1 MKNASLSYEQ
11 NFYVNGT
18 GLSGVQAI
26 NGSYGIQERPIN
38 VVGYGYVNHIIDSPI
53 EGNFTIDRILINED
67 GLMNFTGDG
76 AAFSGV
82 VSYNTYGTFCQT
94 GSFGFHSGYLTS
106 YSLSCDVGNLPE
118 VSTNIVV
125 YGDIGSGIQFD
136 TLLGDKDPSEDNT
149 INAPN
154 QGSIGITCDE
164 INTSSNRIVSF
175 NHEVSC
181 QREPIYALPRSATDF
196 ERAKYPVQVDLVYP
210 LEQTTNLTME
220 IDDYET
226 KNLYQY
232 LTGAHSGQVNIDI
245 SGSNH
250 DSAIASFH
258 LDDARLVNE
267 SFSSSVG
274 GVATVSMTFKKYINK
289 RR

>member
-26 NGSYGIQERPIN
+26 NGSYGIQERPMN
-38 VVGYGYVNHIIDSPI
+38 VVGYGYVNHILDAPLQ
-53 EGNFTIDRILINED
+53 GNFTIDRVLINED
-67 GLMNFTGDG
+67 GLLNFTGDG

-82 VSYNTYGTFCQT
+82 VSYNTYGTRSQT

-106 YSLSCDVGNLPE
+106 YSLSCDVGSLPE
-118 VSTNIVV
+118 VSADITV

-136 TLLGDKDPSEDNT
+136 TLLGDKDPSEDT
-149 INAPN
+149 AINAPN
-154 QGSIGITCDE
+154 QGSIGITCGE

-175 NHEVSC
+175 NHEISC
-181 QREPIYALPRSATDF
+181 QREAVYALPRSATDF

-210 LEQTTNLTME
+210 LEQTTNITME

-226 KNLYQY
+226 KTLYQY

-245 SGSNH
+245 SGGNH
-250 DSAIASFH
+250 DAAIATFH
-258 LDDARLVNE
+258 LDDARLINE
-267 SFSSSVG
+267 AFSSSIG
-274 GVATVSMTFKKYINK
+274 GVATVNMTFKKYINK